1 MQPLTPGSIVT
12 RELRVA
18 KSERRGQ
25 LALQGT
31 SSASK
36 PAASPLMAARPVVT
50 SSVSPVQLHSL
61 QYDVIRQLSSAKMER
76 RALRSPRCSQTSA
89 LAAPRSAVVTPR
101 GRVRLSSG
109 SPGFPSPSTGTPSN
123 GGDPAWAALVTTPTG
138 LLGLPPAGDAPS
150 PAASPPKSPRAD
162 ISPPSR
168 QASTRHLPSSQA
180 AGLNAPVT
188 TPATDRRG
196 PSSPTFAPPPRPG
209 STRPVR
215 PSVPKV
221 FRHKELEGLI
231 RCAGNHSALW

>member
-89 LAAPRSAVVTPR
+89 LAAPRSAVVTPPR
-101 GRVRLSSG
+101 PRSA
-109 SPGFPSPSTGTPSN
+109 F
-123 GGDPAWAALVTTPTG
+123 
-138 LLGLPPAGDAPS
+138 LGL
-150 PAASPPKSPRAD
+150 
-162 ISPPSR
+162 
-168 QASTRHLPSSQA
+168 
-180 AGLNAPVT
+180 AGLPEPIHRDT
-188 TPATDRRG
+188 IERR
-196 PSSPTFAPPPRPG
+196 
-209 STRPVR
+209 
-215 PSVPKV
+215 
-221 FRHKELEGLI
+221 
-231 RCAGNHSALW
+231 